1 MPVSQRYRGD
11 MRSPADDRHDRLP
24 TRRVGRS
31 GLSVSALSLGL
42 WQNFGDGTPAAAQRE
57 LVLHAVDAGVVHFD
71 LANNYGPPPGSAETG
86 FGRLLRTD
94 LARHRHELSISTKA
108 GYRQWPGPRGE
119 GGSRGYL
126 LASLDQSLRRL
137 GVDEVDVFYSHRY
150 DPTTPL
156 EETIGALAT
165 AVSSGR
171 ALYAGISS
179 YSATRTL
186 EALEVAASLGLP
198 LTVHQPSYS
207 LLNRWIEEPDDS
219 GRSLMEVAAEAGT
232 GLVTFSPLAQGLLT
246 DTYRDGVPAHSRA
259 ARGTSFQREYL
270 SEENLASVDRLRGIA
285 RDRGQSLAQM
295 ALAWCLRDPRVSAVL
310 VGARTTAQL
319 DENLAAL
326 DAAPF
331 SDDELLAIDEAAV
344 DGGLNLWAARS
355 SAL

>member
-1 MPVSQRYRGD
+1 
-11 MRSPADDRHDRLP
+11 MRSPADDRHAPLP
-24 TRRVGRS
+24 CRRVGRS

-42 WQNFGDGTPAAAQRE
+42 WQNFGDGTPAADQRA

-86 FGRLLRTD
+86 FGRILRTD

-137 GVDEVDVFYSHRY
+137 GVDEVDVFYSHRF

-179 YSATRTL
+179 YSATRTQ
-186 EALEVAASLGLP
+186 EALAVAASIGLP

-207 LLNRWIEEPDDS
+207 LLNRWIEEPDAS
-219 GRSLMEVAAEAGT
+219 GRSLLDVAGEAGT

-246 DTYRDGVPAHSRA
+246 DRYRDGVPEGSRA
-259 ARGTSFQREYL
+259 ARGASFQREYL
-270 SEENLASVDRLRGIA
+270 SEANLASVDRLRTVA
-285 RDRGQSLAQM
+285 QQRGQTLAQM
-295 ALAWCLRDPRVSAVL
+295 ALAWCLRDARVSAVL
-310 VGARTTAQL
+310 VGARTTQQL

-326 DAAPF
+326 DAAGF
-331 SDDELLAIDEAAV
+331 TADELASIDEAAV
-344 DGGLNLWAARS
+344 DGDLNLWASRS
-355 SAL
+355 SSL

>member
-1 MPVSQRYRGD
+1 
-11 MRSPADDRHDRLP
+11 MRSPADDRHAPLP
-24 TRRVGRS
+24 CRRVGRS

-42 WQNFGDGTPAAAQRE
+42 WQNFGDGTPAADQRG
-57 LVLHAVDAGVVHFD
+57 LVLHALDAGVVHFD

-86 FGRLLRTD
+86 FGRILRTD

-137 GVDEVDVFYSHRY
+137 GVDEVDIFYSHRF

-179 YSATRTL
+179 YSATRTQ
-186 EALEVAASLGLP
+186 EALTVAASMGLP

-207 LLNRWIEEPDDS
+207 LLNRWIEEPDAS
-219 GRSLMEVAAEAGT
+219 GRSLLDVAGESGT

-246 DTYRDGVPAHSRA
+246 DRYRDGVPESSRA

-270 SEENLASVDRLRGIA
+270 SEANLASVDRLRTVA
-285 RDRGQSLAQM
+285 QQRGQTLAQM
-295 ALAWCLRDPRVSAVL
+295 ALAWCLRDDRVSAVL
-310 VGARTTAQL
+310 VGARTTQQL

-326 DAAPF
+326 DAPGFTA
-331 SDDELLAIDEAAV
+331 DELASIDEAAV
-344 DGGLNLWAARS
+344 DGDLNLWASRS